1 MLSRN
6 RRGGFLGLFD
16 QPLERDVYAKP
27 GTLVVDLPRDLL
39 SPPRSDQ
46 MLCWGRLNP
55 FPQGRSLL

>member
-1 MLSRN
+1 MEAFLISPLRGMFMLGRM
-6 RRGGFLGLFD
+6 
-16 QPLERDVYAKP
+16 KP